1 MIEVTGP
8 GVGEIRVTVDGTR
21 PTADSPVYSGAV
33 ELTQTT
39 QVRAQLF
46 VDGVAE
52 GPSATGLFV
61 ARDFETTS
69 NIPLLVVDG
78 YQGGKPTD
86 KETYHDAAFMLFEP
100 VNGVADIAAVPTVV
114 SRSGYRLRGQS
125 SQSFAQTPY
134 RVELW
139 GEDNLDL
146 DQALAGMPAESDW
159 GLLGPYV
166 DRSLVRNPFV
176 YTLGQA
182 MGLEAPNTAWVEVYI
197 NHDDPV
203 LSSTHYEGIYWLTE
217 LIKNAKNRLNLKSLN
232 EEDTVLPDLSGGYV
246 FSFEYKSVEG
256 TPIPCTGDELFFRRI
271 TGGLNPNTTPPTTG
285 FCWTDLEL
293 REPKAPNTAQL
304 DYITQYLH
312 DFHATLHTQPMGDW
326 GAYADKASFVDQFII
341 AEFTRNMD
349 AYNKSAYFYKDR
361 DGLLTAGPLWDYN
374 LALGVGGYFDNT
386 ETAGWQMDYRLHTT
400 DWFLALAEDPAFMTA
415 VSARWKELRMGIMS
429 DEALLDRLDAMTAP
443 LAEAAVR
450 DFERWP
456 VASVSSLFE
465 LPSGATWESQLESL
479 RSWMTARAA
488 WLDTAVDQPIDVADY
503 PLAEE

>member
-1 MIEVTGP
+1 LTLEATGP
-8 GVGEIRVTVDGTR
+8 GEGEIRVTVDGTP
-21 PTADSPVYSGAV
+21 PTIDSPLYSGAL

-46 VDGVAE
+46 VDGMPQ
-52 GPSATGLFV
+52 GSSTTGLFV
-61 ARDFETTS
+61 ARDFEATS
-69 NIPLLVVDG
+69 NIPILVVDG
-78 YQGGKPTD
+78 YRGGKPTD

-100 VNGVADIAAVPTVV
+100 VDGVADISAAPTVV

-139 GEDNLDL
+139 GEDDVDF
-146 DQALAGMPAESDW
+146 DQPLAGMPAEADW

-197 NHDDPV
+197 NHDAPV
-203 LSSTHYEGIYWLTE
+203 LSSTHYEGVYWLTE
-217 LIKNAKNRLNLKSLN
+217 LIKNAKNRLDLKSLD
-232 EEDTVLPDLSGGYV
+232 EGDTALPALSGGYI
-246 FSFEYKSVEG
+246 FSFEYRSVEG
-256 TPIPCTGDELFFRRI
+256 TPIPCTGDDIFFRRI
-271 TGGLNPNTTPPTTG
+271 TGGLSPNTTPPTTG

-293 REPKAPNTAQL
+293 REPKLPNTAQL

-312 DFHATLHTQPMGDW
+312 DFHATLHEQPLGDW
-326 GAYADKASFVDQFII
+326 GAYADKASFVDHFII

-374 LALGVGGYFDNT
+374 LALGMGGYFDNM
-386 ETAGWQMDYRLHTT
+386 ETAGWQLDYRLHTT
-400 DWFLALAEDPAFMTA
+400 DWFLALAENPEFRTL
-415 VSARWKELRMGIMS
+415 VSARWKELRMGLMS
-429 DEALLDRLDAMTAP
+429 DEALLARLDAMTAP
-443 LAEAAVR
+443 LAQAAVR

-456 VASVSSLFE
+456 VASISSLFE
-465 LPSGATWESQLESL
+465 LPPGATWEAQLEAL

-488 WLDTAVDQPIDVADY
+488 WLDTAVDQPIDVEDY
-503 PLAEE
+503 PLAE